1 MQFFSSLFQS
11 KSHLPPFFRSLAIYL
26 ETQIVGIALTGL
38 LALSQYF
45 HANSQIDP
53 QGLLNFLWASVAL
66 SVGKAFTG
74 LVPQV
79 QHALQ
84 QQFNAPHPA
93 PQPVVNNITVQHPA
107 QAVVSPPAQTPVVSS
122 IPQRPQATFPVA
134 PPTLSTYTYPTAA
147 IGSQQPPV

>member
-38 LALSQYF
+38 LALSQYVQSSG
-45 HANSQIDP
+45 ANINP

-79 QHALQ
+79 QQALA

-107 QAVVSPPAQTPVVSS
+107 QAVVSPPAQAPVASS
-122 IPQRPQATFPVA
+122 IPQRPQAAFPVA

-147 IGSQQPPV
+147 IGSQ